1 MKLFIIVALFLI
13 VSLEASKV
21 AENQTCK
28 ACHPKIYKEYTTSMH
43 HKASIYNDVVHKA
56 VWDKH
61 PLKKKNSYKCAKCHT
76 PSDKELI
83 ANNGKL
89 KENYTQLNEPIS
101 CQHCHKI
108 ESIEKHKKSNK
119 NILTKKDKT
128 FFSADSQRK
137 GQKIEFKEESSFF
150 GLFTKTVGSPYH
162 DIDYSNEGYYTGE
175 VCMGCHSHKQNSKDF
190 MICDLEVKKGDSK
203 DTCISC
209 HMPKVKGIL
218 ANQKS
223 IRKHRFHGATALVAK
238 PDMLSRYIKLSLD
251 NKNNKGFNISLKNM
265 AIHTLVPHPLRVGKL
280 KVSIVRDSKVIKL
293 EDKIFVRVIG
303 TGGKPSFPWL
313 ADEVIKDNSIKALEK
328 RTLKYD
334 TPLKKG
340 DEVIVEFG
348 YHIVNPKI
356 AKKLNIKD
364 EMVTKFTILKKE
376 KFGI

>member
-1 MKLFIIVALFLI
+1 MKLFIMAALFLV

-28 ACHPKIYKEYTTSMH
+28 VCHPKIYKEYSISMH
-43 HKASIYNDVVHKA
+43 RKASIYSDVVHKA
-56 VWDKH
+56 IWDKH
-61 PLKKKNSYKCAKCHT
+61 PLKKKDNYKCGKCHT

-89 KENYTQLNEPIS
+89 KENYTQKNEPIS

-119 NILTKKDKT
+119 NVLTTKEKT
-128 FFSADSQRK
+128 FFSADSERK
-137 GQKIEFKEESSFF
+137 GQKVEFKEESSFL

-162 DIDYSNEGYYTGE
+162 DIDYSNEGYYTGD

-190 MICDLEVKKGDSK
+190 TICDLEVKKGDSK

-209 HMPKVKGIL
+209 HMPKVQGSV
-218 ANQKS
+218 ANQKMT
-223 IRKHRFHGATALVAK
+223 KTHNFHGATALVAK
-238 PDMLSRYIKLSLD
+238 PSMLSKYIKLSLD
-251 NKNNKGFNISLKNM
+251 KNDKGFNISLKNM
-265 AIHTLVPHPLRVGKL
+265 ANHTLVPHPLRLAKL
-280 KVSIVRDSKVIKL
+280 KVSIIRDSKTIELKD
-293 EDKIFVRVIG
+293 EAFVKVIG

-313 ADEVIKDNSIKALEK
+313 ADEIIKDSSIKAFET
-328 RTLKYD
+328 RVIKYD
-334 TPLKKG
+334 TALKTG

-356 AKKLNIKD
+356 AKKLNITD
-364 EMVTKFTILKKE
+364 EMVKKFTLLKKQ